1 MKQEGSSYEQPGGE
15 RPCAVG
21 PARLAEMIEAA
32 ERIVALTGAG
42 ISVPSGVP
50 DFRSPQTGLWQNV
63 NPMEVAHID
72 AFRRDPVRFWDF
84 YRPRFH
90 MLSDKKPNPAHLALA
105 ELERQGR
112 LEAVITQ
119 NIDRL
124 HRAAGSQRVLEI
136 HGSIET
142 SSCMACGA
150 RYPLARVE
158 QMFAELEERAGEG
171 ASGVP
176 ECENCAT
183 PIRPD
188 VVLFGEM
195 LPEREMAEATELAAQ
210 ADLMLAIG
218 SSLEVYPAAGLV
230 DVTLRSGGEV
240 AIITQGQTP
249 YDEEAELKLT
259 GDVAEEMTALMA
271 MLGEPV

>member
-1 MKQEGSSYEQPGGE
+1 MSEVGE
-15 RPCAVG
+15 RPCAAG
-21 PARLAEMIEAA
+21 PARLAELIQSAH
-32 ERIVALTGAG
+32 RVVALTGAG

-50 DFRSPQTGLWQNV
+50 DFRSPQTGLWANV

-72 AFRRDPVRFWDF
+72 AFRRDPVRFWEF

-90 MLSDKKPNPAHLALA
+90 MLGDKRPNPAHLALA
-105 ELERQGR
+105 ELEERGF
-112 LEAVITQ
+112 LETVITQ

-124 HRAAGSQRVLEI
+124 HQAAGSRRLLEI
-136 HGSIET
+136 HGSIAT

-150 RYPLARVE
+150 RYRLAEVE
-158 QMFAELEERAGEG
+158 QMFGEDH
-171 ASGVP
+171 SQVP
-176 ECENCAT
+176 ECRQCQT

-195 LPEREMAEATELAAQ
+195 LPEREMGEAIELAAS

-218 SSLEVYPAAGLV
+218 TSLEVHPAAGLV
-230 DVTLRSGGEV
+230 DITLRNGGEV
-240 AIITQGQTP
+240 VIVTQGPTP

-259 GDVAEEMTALMA
+259 GDVAEELSAVMA
-271 MLGEPV
+271 MIGGSR

>member
-1 MKQEGSSYEQPGGE
+1 MSLGGE
-15 RPCAVG
+15 RPCAAG
-21 PARLAEMIEAA
+21 PARLAELIEYSD
-32 ERIVALTGAG
+32 RIVALTGAG

-50 DFRSPQTGLWQNV
+50 DFRSPQTGMWANV

-72 AFRRDPVRFWDF
+72 AFRRDPARFWDF

-90 MLSDKKPNPAHLALA
+90 LLSDKQPNAAHLALA

-112 LEAVITQ
+112 LQAVITQ

-124 HRAAGSQRVLEI
+124 HAAAGTKRLLEV
-136 HGSIET
+136 HGSIAS

-150 RYPLARVE
+150 RYELAQVE
-158 QMFAELEERAGEG
+158 QMFGED
-171 ASGVP
+171 GVP
-176 ECENCAT
+176 ECESCQTA
-183 PIRPD
+183 IRPD

-195 LPEREMAEATELAAQ
+195 LPEQAMAEAAALAAE

-218 SSLEVYPAAGLV
+218 SSLEVHPAAGLV

-240 AIITQGQTP
+240 AILTMGPTP

-259 GDVAEEMTALMA
+259 GDVADEMSATMA
-271 MLGEPV
+271 MIGDRV

>member
-1 MKQEGSSYEQPGGE
+1 MSLGGE
-15 RPCAVG
+15 RPCAAG
-21 PARLAEMIEAA
+21 PARLADLIDES
-32 ERIVALTGAG
+32 ERVVALTGAG

-50 DFRSPQTGLWQNV
+50 DFRSPQTGMWANV

-72 AFRRDPVRFWDF
+72 AFRSDPQRFWDF

-90 MLSDKKPNPAHLALA
+90 LLADKRPNAAHEALA
-105 ELERQGR
+105 TLERQGR

-124 HRAAGSQRVLEI
+124 HRAAGSERLLEI
-136 HGSIET
+136 HGSIAT

-158 QMFAELEERAGEG
+158 EMFAELEG
-171 ASGVP
+171 ASDDGTVGVP
-176 ECENCAT
+176 ECEGCST

-195 LPEREMAEATELAAQ
+195 LPEREMVEATELAAS

-218 SSLEVYPAAGLV
+218 SSLEVHPAAGLV
-230 DVTLRSGGEV
+230 DVTLRNGGEV
-240 AIITQGQTP
+240 AIITQGTTP

-259 GDVAEEMTALMA
+259 GDVADEMSTLMA

>member
-1 MKQEGSSYEQPGGE
+1 MFMSLGGE
-15 RPCAVG
+15 RPCAAG
-21 PARLAEMIEAA
+21 PARLAELIYSA

-50 DFRSPQTGLWQNV
+50 DFRSPQTGLWANV
-63 NPMEVAHID
+63 DPIEVAHID
-72 AFRRDPVRFWDF
+72 AFRRDPIRFWEF

-90 MLSDKKPNPAHLALA
+90 ILGDKKPNPAHLALA

-124 HRAAGSQRVLEI
+124 HRAAGSKRLLEI
-136 HGSIET
+136 HGSIAT

-150 RYPLARVE
+150 RYPLAEVE
-158 QMFAELEERAGEG
+158 EMFGPEG
-171 ASGVP
+171 AAVP
-176 ECENCAT
+176 ECRACQT
-183 PIRPD
+183 PLRPD

-195 LPEREMAEATELAAQ
+195 LPEREMAEAVELAAS
-210 ADLMLAIG
+210 ADLLLAIG
-218 SSLEVYPAAGLV
+218 SSLAVHPAAGLV
-230 DVTLRSGGEV
+230 DVTLRNGGDIV
-240 AIITQGQTP
+240 IVTQGETP

-259 GDVAEEMTALMA
+259 GDVADELTAVMA
-271 MLGEPV
+271 MAGGPV

>member
-1 MKQEGSSYEQPGGE
+1 MSLGGE
-15 RPCAVG
+15 RPCAAG
-21 PARLAEMIEAA
+21 PARLAELIEES

-50 DFRSPQTGLWQNV
+50 DFRSPQTGLWENV

-72 AFRRDPVRFWDF
+72 AFRRDPARFWDF

-90 MLSDKKPNPAHLALA
+90 ILADKEPNAAHLALA
-105 ELERQGR
+105 R
-112 LEAVITQ
+112 LESLGHLQAVITQ

-124 HRAAGSQRVLEI
+124 HSAAGTERLLEI
-136 HGSIET
+136 HGSIAT
-142 SSCMACGA
+142 SSCMNCGA
-150 RYPLARVE
+150 RYPLEEVE
-158 QMFAELEERAGEG
+158 RMFGEDR
-171 ASGVP
+171 SRIP
-176 ECENCAT
+176 ECERCDT

-188 VVLFGEM
+188 VVLFGEV
-195 LPEREMAEATELAAQ
+195 LPEREMAEAAELAAT

-230 DVTLRSGGEV
+230 DITLRNGGEV
-240 AIITQGQTP
+240 VIVTKGPTP

-259 GDVAEEMTALMA
+259 GDVAEEMSATMA
-271 MLGEPV
+271 MLGSAI